1 MQNPFE
7 ITILGTSSA
16 TPTRDRNPSAQYVR
30 LDKHYFLIDC
40 GEATQLQLTKYNL
53 RLQKIKYVLISHLHG
68 DHYFGLPGL
77 VTSMAL
83 FGRVDPL
90 YIVCPA
96 DLKPIMDAILTIGD
110 AHMNFEI
117 HYIFT
122 NPNDVETILDE
133 DDFSIHTIPLKH
145 RIPCTGFVIEEKGP
159 ERKINLEACERYE
172 IPVCFYEKLKWG
184 EDFKGQSGIEI
195 ANELLTFQGY
205 KNRKF
210 AYISDTIYDETIV
223 PNISDVTLLYH
234 EATFLHDRLQRAQET
249 FHTTALQA
257 GQIAKLANAKNL
269 MIGHYSARYS
279 DLEPLLLEAKKIH
292 LETYL
297 AIEGEVFQLN
307 S

>member
-1 MQNPFE
+1 MQKPFE
-7 ITILGTSSA
+7 ITVLGTSSA

-90 YIVCPA
+90 YIVCPS
-96 DLKPIMDAILTIGD
+96 DLKPIMDAILTTGD

-117 HYIFT
+117 RYVFT
-122 NPNDVETILDE
+122 NPNEVETILNE
-133 DDFSIHTIPLKH
+133 IDFAIHTVPLKH
-145 RIPCTGFVIEEKGP
+145 RIPCTGFIIEEKGP
-159 ERKINLEACERYE
+159 ERKINLEACDRYE
-172 IPVCFYEKLKWG
+172 IPVTFYEKLKWG
-184 EDFKGQSGIEI
+184 EDFIGQSGIEI
-195 ANELLTFQGY
+195 ANELLTIQGY

-223 PNISDVTLLYH
+223 PNIADVTLLYH

-257 GQIAKLANAKNL
+257 GQIAKLANVKNL
-269 MIGHYSARYS
+269 MIGHYSARYL
-279 DLEPLLLEAKKIH
+279 DLEPLLLEAKKMH

-297 AIEGEVFQLN
+297 ALEGEVFQLN

>member
-1 MQNPFE
+1 MKPKHIHLDKLGRE
-7 ITILGTSSA
+7 ITVGTCVA
-16 TPTRDRNPSAQYVR
+16 VAHRNSLSIAVV
-30 LDKHYFLIDC
+30 DKLHPKMVKVKIVDAVTDNWYRGLYNKHDKASITCSMLKEFIELEHHSILID
-40 GEATQLQLTKYNL
+40 QH
-53 RLQKIKYVLISHLHG
+53 KILNIRCTLWDKIS
-68 DHYFGLPGL
+68 D
-77 VTSMAL
+77 
-83 FGRVDPL
+83 
-90 YIVCPA
+90 
-96 DLKPIMDAILTIGD
+96 
-110 AHMNFEI
+110 
-117 HYIFT
+117 
-122 NPNDVETILDE
+122 
-133 DDFSIHTIPLKH
+133 
-145 RIPCTGFVIEEKGP
+145 
-159 ERKINLEACERYE
+159 
-172 IPVCFYEKLKWG
+172 
-184 EDFKGQSGIEI
+184 IEI
-195 ANELLTFQGY
+195 ANELLTFHGY

-269 MIGHYSARYS
+269 MIGHYSARYL

>member
-1 MQNPFE
+1 MQKPFE
-7 ITILGTSSA
+7 ITVLGTSSA

-90 YIVCPA
+90 YIVCPS
-96 DLKPIMDAILTIGD
+96 DLKPIMDAILTTGD

-117 HYIFT
+117 RYVFT
-122 NPNDVETILDE
+122 NPNEVETILNE
-133 DDFSIHTIPLKH
+133 IDFAIHTVPLKH
-145 RIPCTGFVIEEKGP
+145 RIPCTGFIIEEKGP
-159 ERKINLEACERYE
+159 ERKINLEACDRYE
-172 IPVCFYEKLKWG
+172 IPVTFYEKLKWG
-184 EDFKGQSGIEI
+184 EDFIGQSGIEI
-195 ANELLTFQGY
+195 ANELLTIQGY

-210 AYISDTIYDETIV
+210 AYISDTIYDETII
-223 PNISDVTLLYH
+223 PNIADVTLLYH

-257 GQIAKLANAKNL
+257 GQIAKLANVKNL
-269 MIGHYSARYS
+269 MIGHYSARYL
-279 DLEPLLLEAKKIH
+279 DLEPLLLEAKKMH

-297 AIEGEVFQLN
+297 ALEGEVFQLN

>member
-1 MQNPFE
+1 MQKPFE
-7 ITILGTSSA
+7 ITVLGTSSA

-96 DLKPIMDAILTIGD
+96 ELKSIMDIILTIGD

-117 HYIFT
+117 RYVFT
-122 NPNDVETILDE
+122 NPDSAETIINE
-133 DDFSIHTIPLKH
+133 DDFAIHTVPLKH

-172 IPVCFYEKLKWG
+172 IPVTFYEKLKWG
-184 EDFKGQSGIEI
+184 EDFKGHAGIEI
-195 ANELLTFQGY
+195 ANELLTIQGF

-223 PNISDVTLLYH
+223 PFISDVTLLYH

-257 GQIAKLANAKNL
+257 GQIAKLANVKNL
-269 MIGHYSARYS
+269 MIGHYSARYL
-279 DLEPLLLEAKKIH
+279 DLEPLLLEAKKMH

-297 AIEGEVFQLN
+297 ALEGEVFQLN

>member
-1 MQNPFE
+1 MQKPFE
-7 ITILGTSSA
+7 ITVLGTSSA

-96 DLKPIMDAILTIGD
+96 ELKSIMDIILTIGD

-117 HYIFT
+117 RYVFT
-122 NPNDVETILDE
+122 NPDNAETIINE
-133 DDFSIHTIPLKH
+133 VDFAIHTVPLKH

-172 IPVCFYEKLKWG
+172 IPVTFYEKLKWG
-184 EDFKGQSGIEI
+184 EDFKGHAGIEI
-195 ANELLTFQGY
+195 ANELLTIPGF

-223 PNISDVTLLYH
+223 QYISDVTLLYH

-257 GQIAKLANAKNL
+257 GQIAKLANVKNL
-269 MIGHYSARYS
+269 MIGHYSARYL
-279 DLEPLLLEAKKIH
+279 DLEPLLLEAKKMH

-297 AIEGEVFQLN
+297 ALEGEVFQLN